1 MGENVF
7 QILLLLAYLAIALIS
22 ITIGVYAISVSYLG
36 RETSRSIS
44 RKRRRVTEL
53 KENLASL
60 STRIKNEKEVGAI
73 EKEIAH
79 YKKEQKQLEGG
90 LLWLSVKGAVY
101 APTTFFS
108 VSLLLSV
115 LGILEVLN
123 PDILLAFSSVFIII
137 GGFCLGKTLKSTERA
152 ALEIP
157 KPKYDVFFG
166 STELMTKRCKANTRI
181 ELYPIIHNIGDER
194 SENALVVIFVPKGI
208 KVEDVAEGW
217 KKALG
222 IKKAIPYGDFADS
235 YSQFLDVVNVDAY
248 NGLGGLFVV
257 AKKTG
262 TYKFSV
268 EVKEKTGK
276 SSHELILEVE

>member
-7 QILLLLAYLAIALIS
+7 QILLLLAYFDIALIS
-22 ITIGVYAISVSYLG
+22 ITIAVYAISVSYLG

-44 RKRRRVTEL
+44 RKRRRVAEL

-60 STRIKNEKEVGAI
+60 STRIKSEKEVGAI
-73 EKEIAH
+73 EKEIAY

-123 PDILLAFSSVFIII
+123 SEILLAFSSVFIVV

-157 KPKYDVFFG
+157 KPKYDVFLQ
-166 STELMTKRCKANTRI
+166 STELMTRQCKANESTQI
-181 ELYPIIHNIGDER
+181 YPIVHNVGDER
-194 SENALVVIFVPKGI
+194 SENPLIVIHIPKGI
-208 KVEDVAEGW
+208 KVTKTAEPW
-217 KKALG
+217 KSALKIAKG
-222 IKKAIPYGDFADS
+222 TPMGFADS
-235 YSQFLDVVNVDAY
+235 YYRSVEYINVDAFV
-248 NGLGGLFVV
+248 GLGGLFVV
-257 AKKTG
+257 AKKKG
-262 TYKFSV
+262 TYKFLV
-268 EVKEKTGK
+268 EIKEKTGK
-276 SSHELILEVE
+276 FAHELILEVE

>member
-1 MGENVF
+1 MGENIF
-7 QILLLLAYLAIALIS
+7 QILLLLAYFDIALIS
-22 ITIGVYAISVSYLG
+22 ITIAVYAISVSYLG

-44 RKRRRVTEL
+44 RKRRRVDEL

-60 STRIKNEKEVGAI
+60 STRIKNEKEIDAI
-73 EKEIAH
+73 EKEIAY

-137 GGFCLGKTLKSTERA
+137 GGFCLGRTLKSTERA

-157 KPKYDVFFG
+157 KPKYDVFFQ
-166 STELMTKRCKANTRI
+166 STELMTERCKANTSTEI
-181 ELYPIIHNIGDER
+181 YPIIHNIGDER
-194 SENALVVIFVPKGI
+194 SENPLVVIFVPNGI
-208 KVEDVAEGW
+208 KVKDKATAW
-217 KKALG
+217 KRALK
-222 IKKAIPYGDFADS
+222 IKKAIPPGDFVDS
-235 YSQFLDVVNVDAY
+235 YSRFVDVVNVDSY
-248 NGLGGLFVV
+248 RGLGSLVVV
-257 AKKTG
+257 AEKTG
-262 TYKFSV
+262 TYKFLV
-268 EVKEKTGK
+268 EIKEKTGK
-276 SSHELILEVE
+276 STHELTLEVE